1 MPKVSVGE
9 RRGGEIEAFRK
20 GGGSD
25 FKDSSIVF
33 AMRLQQRFGT
43 KFSVLVLEKCRLK
56 LLNGFWENDRCDM
69 PKTCLITR
77 QLVSMEEGKET
88 KGKLTTEPKIQRT
101 SEEERDRL
109 SELPDFVL
117 LHIMN
122 FIDTKDALRT
132 CILSKRWKDLWKHL
146 TTLSFYQSSSLF
158 NERVVNFNKFVSQVL
173 SCRDGS
179 ISLINV
185 RLVIYESI
193 GSQLLN
199 RIMKYAVLHNVQQ
212 LTMYIPF
219 YYGKISTYLDPIIFS
234 CQSLTYL
241 SLHNLSSRPPLELP
255 KSLQLPALKSLCLIN
270 VLFTATDNVCAEPFT
285 TCNLLNT
292 LVLEYCFLH
301 NDAKILF
308 ISNSNLSSLKLMD
321 LKIRDTFQHKV
332 VLSTPNLSSLT
343 VCFFEASSFTI
354 QPLSSTCN
362 LSCLE
367 EGTINIATDISHPV
381 LLGWLQVFTNVKILT
396 LSYGTLKLILKDL
409 SNLATMGSQPPCF
422 VRLESLKVV
431 TNQFRVI
438 SDEEVNKAVEYLLQ
452 NSPLIRVLL
461 SKKLY
466 RGCLLKYLGEADCH
480 PQAAVLGL
488 CATHDVAVVD
498 QEGTSKAQ
506 EGSPLPDH
514 IDLYNEVSTIAR
526 LSDNALLLLNAIE
539 GIKI

>member
-1 MPKVSVGE
+1 MPSEAIEWSPFSSLVE
-9 RRGGEIEAFRK
+9 AHLGGCA
-20 GGGSD
+20 SPHH
-25 FKDSSIVF
+25 S
-33 AMRLQQRFGT
+33 
-43 KFSVLVLEKCRLK
+43 
-56 LLNGFWENDRCDM
+56 
-69 PKTCLITR
+69 

-88 KGKLTTEPKIQRT
+88 KGKLTTEPMIQRT
-101 SEEERDRL
+101 TEEERDRL

-146 TTLSFYQSSSLF
+146 TTLSFDQSTSLF
-158 NERVVNFNKFVSQVL
+158 DERRVVNFNKFVSQVL

-179 ISLINV
+179 ILLINI
-185 RLVIYESI
+185 RLVIFESI

-199 RIMKYAVLHNVQQ
+199 RIMKYAVLHNVQR
-212 LTMYIPF
+212 LTMNIPF
-219 YYGKISTYLDPIIFS
+219 IYGKISTYLDPIIFS

-241 SLHNLSSRPPLELP
+241 ELHNISCWPPLELP
-255 KSLQLPALKSLCLIN
+255 KSLQLPALKTLRLTR
-270 VLFTATDNVCAEPFT
+270 VLFTATNNVCAEPFT

-292 LVLEYCFLH
+292 LVLNDFFLH

-308 ISNSNLSSLKLMD
+308 ISNSNLSSLKLEN

-343 VCFFEASSFTI
+343 VCIFGASSLSI

-367 EGTINIATDISHPV
+367 EGTIDIATDISHPV
-381 LLGWLQVFTNVKILT
+381 LIGWLQVFTNVKILT
-396 LSYGTLKLILKDL
+396 LSYETLKLILKDL

-422 VRLESLKVV
+422 VKLESLKVV
-431 TNQFRVI
+431 TYLFRVI

-466 RGCLLKYLGEADCH
+466 HGSLLNYLG
-480 PQAAVLGL
+480 PVLAGL
-488 CATHDVAVVD
+488 ANHNRS
-498 QEGTSKAQ
+498 QIGPSLEW
-506 EGSPLPDH
+506 DH
-514 IDLYNEVSTIAR
+514 NHQHHKGGL
-526 LSDNALLLLNAIE
+526 
-539 GIKI
+539 

>member
-1 MPKVSVGE
+1 
-9 RRGGEIEAFRK
+9 
-20 GGGSD
+20 
-25 FKDSSIVF
+25 
-33 AMRLQQRFGT
+33 MRLQQRFGT

-77 QLVSMEEGKET
+77 LLSLRWWKHIWVAVHPHTIENLSFISQLVSMEEGKET

-292 LVLEYCFLH
+292 LVLKYCFLH

-396 LSYGTLKLILKDL
+396 LSYGTLKLILKNPSLLVLPITIEAKLDQAWSGITIINTIREAYDL
-409 SNLATMGSQPPCF
+409 HVMG
-422 VRLESLKVV
+422 
-431 TNQFRVI
+431 I
-438 SDEEVNKAVEYLLQ
+438 
-452 NSPLIRVLL
+452 
-461 SKKLY
+461 
-466 RGCLLKYLGEADCH
+466 
-480 PQAAVLGL
+480 L
-488 CATHDVAVVD
+488 CDA
-498 QEGTSKAQ
+498 
-506 EGSPLPDH
+506 
-514 IDLYNEVSTIAR
+514 Y
-526 LSDNALLLLNAIE
+526 
-539 GIKI
+539 

>member
-1 MPKVSVGE
+1 
-9 RRGGEIEAFRK
+9 
-20 GGGSD
+20 
-25 FKDSSIVF
+25 
-33 AMRLQQRFGT
+33 
-43 KFSVLVLEKCRLK
+43 
-56 LLNGFWENDRCDM
+56 
-69 PKTCLITR
+69 
-77 QLVSMEEGKET
+77 MEEGKET

-292 LVLEYCFLH
+292 LVLKYCFLH

-396 LSYGTLKLILKDL
+396 LSYGTLKLILKNPSLLVLPITIEAKLDQAWSGITIINTIREAYDL
-409 SNLATMGSQPPCF
+409 HVMG
-422 VRLESLKVV
+422 
-431 TNQFRVI
+431 I
-438 SDEEVNKAVEYLLQ
+438 
-452 NSPLIRVLL
+452 
-461 SKKLY
+461 
-466 RGCLLKYLGEADCH
+466 
-480 PQAAVLGL
+480 L
-488 CATHDVAVVD
+488 CDA
-498 QEGTSKAQ
+498 
-506 EGSPLPDH
+506 
-514 IDLYNEVSTIAR
+514 Y
-526 LSDNALLLLNAIE
+526 
-539 GIKI
+539 

>member
-1 MPKVSVGE
+1 
-9 RRGGEIEAFRK
+9 
-20 GGGSD
+20 
-25 FKDSSIVF
+25 
-33 AMRLQQRFGT
+33 
-43 KFSVLVLEKCRLK
+43 
-56 LLNGFWENDRCDM
+56 
-69 PKTCLITR
+69 
-77 QLVSMEEGKET
+77 MEEGKET

-292 LVLEYCFLH
+292 LVLKYCFLH

-308 ISNSNLSSLKLMD
+308 ISNSNLSSLKLVD

-438 SDEEVNKAVEYLLQ
+438 SDEEVNKAVDCWGTTLTFYLTKYRGSESPKCTKLSCRVNIRGYLPNVDSTFLPLARAGLLQ
-452 NSPLIRVLL
+452 DFE
-461 SKKLY
+461 
-466 RGCLLKYLGEADCH
+466 GEADCH

-514 IDLYNEVSTIAR
+514 IDLYNEVSTVAR

>member
-1 MPKVSVGE
+1 
-9 RRGGEIEAFRK
+9 
-20 GGGSD
+20 
-25 FKDSSIVF
+25 
-33 AMRLQQRFGT
+33 
-43 KFSVLVLEKCRLK
+43 
-56 LLNGFWENDRCDM
+56 
-69 PKTCLITR
+69 
-77 QLVSMEEGKET
+77 MEEGKET
-88 KGKLTTEPKIQRT
+88 KGKLTTEPMIQRT
-101 SEEERDRL
+101 TEEERDRL

-146 TTLSFYQSSSLF
+146 TTLSFNQSTSLF
-158 NERVVNFNKFVSQVL
+158 DERRVVNFNKFVSQVL

-179 ISLINV
+179 ILLINV
-185 RLVIYESI
+185 RLVIFESI

-199 RIMKYAVLHNVQQ
+199 RIMKYAVLHNVQR
-212 LTMYIPF
+212 LTMNIPF
-219 YYGKISTYLDPIIFS
+219 FYGKISTYLDPIIFS

-241 SLHNLSSRPPLELP
+241 ELHNISCWPPLELP
-255 KSLQLPALKSLCLIN
+255 KSLQLPALKTLRLTR
-270 VLFTATDNVCAEPFT
+270 VLFTATNNVCAEPFT

-292 LVLEYCFLH
+292 LVLNDFFLH

-308 ISNSNLSSLKLMD
+308 ISNSNLSSLKLEN

-343 VCFFEASSFTI
+343 VCIFGASSLSI

-367 EGTINIATDISHPV
+367 EGTIDIATDISHPV
-381 LLGWLQVFTNVKILT
+381 LIGWLQVFTNVKILT
-396 LSYGTLKLILKDL
+396 LSYETLKLILKDL

-422 VRLESLKVV
+422 VKLESLKVV
-431 TNQFRVI
+431 TYLFRVI

-466 RGCLLKYLGEADCH
+466 HGSLLNYLAVGELLSHFIRPSTAALRVLNVQNSVVGSTLELLQDFEGEANCH
-480 PQAAVLGL
+480 PQAVVPGL
-488 CATHDVAVVD
+488 CATHDVAVID
-498 QEGTSKAQ
+498 QEGTSKVQ
-506 EGSPLPDH
+506 EVSPLPDH
-514 IDLYNEVSTIAR
+514 IDLYSEVSTVAR
-526 LSDNALLLLNAIE
+526 LSDDALLLLDAIE
-539 GIKI
+539 GVKI

>member
-1 MPKVSVGE
+1 MRQPAVARRK
-9 RRGGEIEAFRK
+9 RIDRGGEIEAFRK

-25 FKDSSIVF
+25 FRDSSIVF
-33 AMRLQQRFGT
+33 AMRLQQRF
-43 KFSVLVLEKCRLK
+43 VLEKCRLK

-122 FIDTKDALRT
+122 FIYTKDALRT

-146 TTLSFYQSSSLF
+146 TTLSFYQSSLF
-158 NERVVNFNKFVSQVL
+158 NERRVVNFNKFVSQVL

-185 RLVIYESI
+185 RLDIFESI

-241 SLHNLSSRPPLELP
+241 ELHNISCWPPLELP
-255 KSLQLPALKSLCLIN
+255 KSLQLPALKTLRLSR

-292 LVLEYCFLH
+292 LVLNDCFLH

-308 ISNSNLSSLKLMD
+308 ISNSNLSSLKLNN

-343 VCFFEASSFTI
+343 VCIFGASSLSI

-367 EGTINIATDISHPV
+367 EGTIDIATDISHPV
-381 LLGWLQVFTNVKILT
+381 LIGWLQVFTNVKILT
-396 LSYGTLKLILKDL
+396 LSYETLKLILKDL
-409 SNLATMGSQPPCF
+409 SNLATMGSQPLCF
-422 VRLESLKVV
+422 VRLESLKFV
-431 TNQFRVI
+431 TNRFRVI

-466 RGCLLKYLGEADCH
+466 HGSLLNYLG
-480 PQAAVLGL
+480 PVLAGL
-488 CATHDVAVVD
+488 ANHNRS
-498 QEGTSKAQ
+498 QIGPSLEW
-506 EGSPLPDH
+506 DH
-514 IDLYNEVSTIAR
+514 NHQHHKGGL
-526 LSDNALLLLNAIE
+526 
-539 GIKI
+539 